1 MGLIGLLL
9 KNPAAFLMLA
19 VPLMYSIIFHEIAHG
34 WVASLFGDDTAKKA
48 GRLTLNPV
56 SHLDLFGT
64 LALFLIGFG
73 WAKPVPVNFRKI
85 KNLRLGLI
93 CVSLAGCFANILIA
107 TGALF
112 LVHNKGIQSNSM
124 FAAVLVIVARINIIL
139 GAFNLIPI
147 PPLDGSRILLAVLP
161 KEAQRVLIKIEP
173 YGFVIIIFLIMSG
186 ILSPIIGFVQHVI
199 LSLISIVL

>member
-173 YGFVIIIFLIMSG
+173 YGFGIIIFLIMSG